1 MRKNPMSE
9 FSGIAPAVVIALH
22 LGLSGAAL
30 AVAQDRPPQA
40 EITISMLATYRNG
53 TTRTKATTGDD
64 IRIRAGESRNSYFY
78 ISANGAAGA
87 LDYQGPV
94 RGGSRY
100 KHAWTV
106 KPRLVSTGIDAVTF
120 ELDWQR
126 FGLVDGKMSV
136 TASDHRAITLGQ
148 GDRHVVDFVTC
159 SPADSNVANVLIEVQ
174 AAPIEDPEYAAIQFG
189 YDLWLTQQAADGAK
203 TVRRIA
209 LNGRQGDK
217 LPFKFGPVPLPLD
230 RSARA
235 DADSP
240 LKMYVDGTI
249 VGRATRGGTIQ
260 VALQTRRHMG
270 GFGSFGTKI
279 FDVAPDEAVTVE
291 LPAEGGYWNWKS
303 PVGDF
308 IASPRPGVTV
318 TGDGRVR
325 VELGQYLEGAKT
337 AIALRIHRDR

>member
-1 MRKNPMSE
+1 MIH
-9 FSGIAPAVVIALH
+9 FVGIALAAGMALYPAM
-22 LGLSGAAL
+22 SGSAR
-30 AVAQDRPPQA
+30 AVAQDSPPRA
-40 EITISMLATYRNG
+40 EITISMLGTFRNG
-53 TTRTKATTGDD
+53 TTRIKATTGGDF
-64 IRIRAGESRNSYFY
+64 RLQAGESRDAYFY

-94 RGGSRY
+94 RGSSRY

-126 FGLVDGKMSV
+126 SSLVDGKVSV
-136 TASDHRAITLGQ
+136 AASDHRTISLGQ

-174 AAPIEDPEYAAIQFG
+174 ASPMENAEYAEVQLG
-189 YDLWLTQQAADGAK
+189 YDLWLTQQPADGAK

-209 LNGRQGDK
+209 LNGRQGEK
-217 LPFKFGPVPLPLD
+217 LSFKFDPVTLPLD

-249 VGRATRGGTIQ
+249 VGRANPGGTIQ
-260 VALQTRRHMG
+260 VALQTRQH
-270 GFGSFGTKI
+270 
-279 FDVAPDEAVTVE
+279 
-291 LPAEGGYWNWKS
+291 
-303 PVGDF
+303 
-308 IASPRPGVTV
+308 
-318 TGDGRVR
+318 
-325 VELGQYLEGAKT
+325 
-337 AIALRIHRDR
+337 